1 MIFSIIIPAYN
12 EEQSIGSV
20 IERTLQARSRI
31 IQSTP
36 VKEVEIVVINDGSD
50 DKTKEIVQG
59 FKEVCLISYE
69 KNKGYGAAIKRGF
82 ETARG
87 HVLGFM
93 DADGTC
99 DPEFFSVLINALHAE
114 KADIALG
121 SRLGPHSKMPTVR
134 RIGNT
139 IYAKIINFMGNV
151 KITDAASGMR
161 VLTKNSL
168 IKLYPLPDGMHFTPA
183 MSCKA
188 LMHKDL
194 RIIEEPM
201 AYSEREGESKLSVIK
216 DGMRFFKII
225 MEIAL
230 YYRPLKF
237 LITIGSVL
245 IVLGLVYSISP
256 IVYYLVHRR
265 LEEWFI
271 YRLISIV
278 VFFVA
283 GMNLIML
290 GFVADELAALMH
302 HERSISEKINSRLIR
317 RMLYPRNILKLGLL
331 ISLSGILLNSKV
343 IYQYLTT
350 GHIYIHWVYILTG
363 ALLVLTGVQL
373 FTFGILQ
380 KILVMYKIH
389 QDYHKTPTV

>member
-1 MIFSIIIPAYN
+1 MPA
-12 EEQSIGSV
+12 
-20 IERTLQARSRI
+20 
-31 IQSTP
+31 
-36 VKEVEIVVINDGSD
+36 
-50 DKTKEIVQG
+50 
-59 FKEVCLISYE
+59 
-69 KNKGYGAAIKRGF
+69 
-82 ETARG
+82 
-87 HVLGFM
+87 
-93 DADGTC
+93 
-99 DPEFFSVLINALHAE
+99 
-114 KADIALG
+114 
-121 SRLGPHSKMPTVR
+121 VR

-151 KITDAASGMR
+151 KITDSASGMR

-188 LMHKDL
+188 LMNKDL
-194 RIIEEPM
+194 KIIEEPM
-201 AYSEREGESKLSVIK
+201 EYSEREGESKLSVIK
-216 DGMRFFKII
+216 DGIRFFKII

-237 LITIGSVL
+237 LVTFGSVL
-245 IVLGLVYSISP
+245 IFLGFVYSISP
-256 IVYYLVHRR
+256 IVYYLMHRR

-278 VFFVA
+278 VFFVS

-290 GFVADELAALMH
+290 GLVADGLASLMH
-302 HERSISEKINSRLIR
+302 NERSVLDKGNSKLVT

-331 ISLSGILLNSKV
+331 ISFSGVLLNSKV

-350 GHIYIHWVYILTG
+350 GHIYIHWVYILIG

-380 KILVMYKIH
+380 KILVMYKIYK
-389 QDYHKTPTV
+389 DYHNTPAV